1 MKLNLLAEV
10 QYNLEEEP
18 RQGPRF
24 LQRVADLVCQSP
36 GWQKTSLIKETFGS
50 CWVRKKARYFSEE
63 RKKRKTSSGPCSAS
77 TSLNLQCILFY
88 TLQKRTAHINIKNK
102 ADLSDGKILRSAV
115 THPTLLKNGIELEF
129 VEKQNCHTNSFF
141 LLCWNSR

>member
-1 MKLNLLAEV
+1 MELNLLAKV

-50 CWVRKKARYFSEE
+50 C
-63 RKKRKTSSGPCSAS
+63 
-77 TSLNLQCILFY
+77 
-88 TLQKRTAHINIKNK
+88 
-102 ADLSDGKILRSAV
+102 
-115 THPTLLKNGIELEF
+115 
-129 VEKQNCHTNSFF
+129 
-141 LLCWNSR
+141 